1 MAHVSSAVREMYLDS
16 LAAAFA
22 AGGLAPLVSGT
33 RNIQRVVRQD
43 FLASSRAAMRQDRVA
58 RLRGEP
64 PAMVPLADPGAV
76 AVSALPT
83 TVAGSSSTWAGT
95 VGTTNLRNS
104 SGGGK
109 SHVW

>member
-43 FLASSRAAMRQDRVA
+43 FLASSRAAIRQDRVT
-58 RLRGEP
+58 RFRGGP
-64 PAMVPLADPGAV
+64 PAMAGVGRPRRRGRLGPAHHRDWLLEHRDPA
-76 AVSALPT
+76 
-83 TVAGSSSTWAGT
+83 
-95 VGTTNLRNS
+95 R
-104 SGGGK
+104 
-109 SHVW
+109 

>member
-58 RLRGEP
+58 GFRGEP
-64 PAMVPLADPGAV
+64 PAMVGPRERNAGRGALGCILPLDGY
-76 AVSALPT
+76 
-83 TVAGSSSTWAGT
+83 
-95 VGTTNLRNS
+95 
-104 SGGGK
+104 
-109 SHVW
+109 